1 VVARL
6 AGRCVLVVE
15 DEALIALMTQ
25 SMLRDL
31 GCEIV
36 GVAHTLTDAMAMIQ
50 ANLHC
55 LDAVALDINLGGEH
69 AAPLAGLLDANGIP
83 FIVTTGYDDA
93 LLLEAFDGRPV
104 LTKPFLAEHLA
115 QALVPLLRADKGR
128 SAG

>member
-1 VVARL
+1 MGRL

-25 SMLRDL
+25 AMLRDL
-31 GCEIV
+31 GCEVI
-36 GVAHTLTDAMAMIQ
+36 GVAHTLPDAMKMVQ

-69 AAPLAGLLDANGIP
+69 AAPLAALLDANGIP
-83 FIVTTGYDDA
+83 FLITTGYDDELHLA
-93 LLLEAFDGRPV
+93 AFEGRPV

-115 QALVPLLRADKGR
+115 EALILLVPDAKRR
-128 SAG
+128 STR